1 MVIFLMWTKIR
12 IHTGK
17 NNYLGGCLDLNSG
30 LCTFLQVL
38 YHLSHASIPI
48 FNIFFNWPIVI
59 VHTCEVHVTFQYMCT
74 MCNYQSRV
82 IGISVTSDISHFFVL
97 EASKVL
103 SNTYFEIVN

>member
-1 MVIFLMWTKIR
+1 
-12 IHTGK
+12 
-17 NNYLGGCLDLNSG
+17 
-30 LCTFLQVL
+30 
-38 YHLSHASIPI
+38 
-48 FNIFFNWPIVI
+48 
-59 VHTCEVHVTFQYMCT
+59 MCT